1 MRDAIAVRIHR
12 ALSKAAPRVPAA
24 FPAHTRRT
32 LERHYVRVT
41 CRLTAS
47 LFQEKRARRAI
58 TRADRTAD
66 YNESAELNRGRPGGV
81 HEERSTRVPFPEGER
96 VELNAGERKN
106 DRVMTAPGPNGG
118 CGVPARVREG
128 QRRDRVITHRPIAV
142 PRAAIMVRR
151 GDVQSRA
158 ALRHPLRIH
167 LAGTRD
173 ALVSRANTWSRY
185 SRLS

>member
-1 MRDAIAVRIHR
+1 MRSRCESNELCPKQRPGSQLRFRRTRGGRSNDITARYVPTYGIVIPGKTRSTRDNARRSHGGLQRIGR
-12 ALSKAAPRVPAA
+12 IKSRAPR
-24 FPAHTRRT
+24 RGSRG
-32 LERHYVRVT
+32 
-41 CRLTAS
+41 
-47 LFQEKRARRAI
+47 
-58 TRADRTAD
+58 
-66 YNESAELNRGRPGGV
+66 AE
-81 HEERSTRVPFPEGER
+81 RVPFPQGER

-173 ALVSRANTWSRY
+173 ALVSRTNTWSRY